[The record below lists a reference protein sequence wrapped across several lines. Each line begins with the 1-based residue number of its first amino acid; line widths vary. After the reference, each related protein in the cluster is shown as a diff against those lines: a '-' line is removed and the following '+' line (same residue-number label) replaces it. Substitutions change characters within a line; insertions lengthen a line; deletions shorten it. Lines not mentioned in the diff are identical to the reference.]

1 MVCWCNKHQIPD
13 AMHSINDFKNLT
25 LQVLAQSG
33 YVVNSKLHSKPHDLN
48 ALIKLFNDA
57 QSKGITNFDDLPDHL
72 ESSLFYL
79 ASFDQKTWEF
89 ARSYIAAKLLSDEH
103 LSQVT
108 RQFAC
113 SIISGWDPVKSINMN
128 TRGIAGNNEEFA
140 PIIAQLGLTL
150 INVFQLPVSGANSEN
165 SFGASEVISQ
175 AFSELGVSI
184 DSITIY
190 NLLSTH

>member
-1 MVCWCNKHQIPD
+1 MN
-13 AMHSINDFKNLT
+13 SIHDFKNLT
-25 LQVLAQSG
+25 MTVLAQSG
-33 YVVNSKLHSKPHDLN
+33 YVVGRKLQSKPHDLN

-113 SIISGWDPVKSINMN
+113 SIISGWDPVRSINLST
-128 TRGIAGNNEEFA
+128 TRETGNHEEFA
-140 PIIAQLGLTL
+140 PIIERLGLTL
-150 INVFQLPVSGANSEN
+150 INVFQLPVSGANSDN

-175 AFSELGVSI
+175 AFNELGVFI
-184 DSITIY
+184 ETTTVY
-190 NLLSTH
+190 GLLSNH

>member
-1 MVCWCNKHQIPD
+1 
-13 AMHSINDFKNLT
+13 MHSINDFKNLT

-33 YVVNSKLHSKPHDLN
+33 YVVNSKLLSKPHELN

-113 SIISGWDPVKSINMN
+113 SIISGWDPVRSISLS
-128 TRGIAGNNEEFA
+128 TVRETGNHEEFA
-140 PIIAQLGLTL
+140 PIIEQLGLTL
-150 INVFQLPVSGANSEN
+150 INVFQLPVSGANIEG
-165 SFGASEVISQ
+165 SFGASEVISL
-175 AFSELGVSI
+175 AFYELGVSI
-184 DSITIY
+184 EASKIQCFFEAE
-190 NLLSTH
+190 

>member
-1 MVCWCNKHQIPD
+1 
-13 AMHSINDFKNLT
+13 MHSINDFKNLT

-33 YVVNSKLHSKPHDLN
+33 YVVNSKLLSKPHELN

-79 ASFDQKTWEF
+79 ASFDKKTWEF

-113 SIISGWDPVKSINMN
+113 SIISGWDPVRSINMS
-128 TRGIAGNNEEFA
+128 TARETGNHEEFA
-140 PIIAQLGLTL
+140 PIIEQLGLTL
-150 INVFQLPVSGANSEN
+150 INVFQLPVTGANSGN
-165 SFGASEVISQ
+165 SFGASEVISL
-175 AFSELGVSI
+175 ALDELGVSI
-184 DSITIY
+184 DAATVCR
-190 NLLSTH
+190 LLGAH

>member
-1 MVCWCNKHQIPD
+1 
-13 AMHSINDFKNLT
+13 MHSIYDFKNLT

-33 YVVNSKLHSKPHDLN
+33 YAVNSKLHSKPHELN
-48 ALIKLFNDA
+48 ALITLFNDA

-79 ASFDQKTWEF
+79 ASFDKKTWEF
-89 ARSYIAAKLLSDEH
+89 ARSYIAAKLLSDDH

-128 TRGIAGNNEEFA
+128 TQGAPGSTEEFA
-140 PIIAQLGLTL
+140 PIIEQLGLTL
-150 INVFQLPVSGANSEN
+150 INVFQLPVTGANSEN

-175 AFSELGVSI
+175 AFSELGVYI
-184 DSITIY
+184 ETTTVY
-190 NLLSTH
+190 RLLSNY

>member
-1 MVCWCNKHQIPD
+1 
-13 AMHSINDFKNLT
+13 MHSIDDFKNLT

-33 YVVNSKLHSKPHDLN
+33 YVVNSELNSKPHELN

-57 QSKGITNFDDLPDHL
+57 QSKGITDFDDLPDHL

-89 ARSYIAAKLLSDEH
+89 ARSYIAAKLLSDGH

-113 SIISGWDPVKSINMN
+113 SIISGWDPVRFMNKSAREPSVNK
-128 TRGIAGNNEEFA
+128 EEFA
-140 PIIAQLGLTL
+140 PIIEQLGLTL
-150 INVFQLPVSGANSEN
+150 INVFQLPVTGARNEI
-165 SFGASEVISQ
+165 SFGASEVISL
-175 AFSELGVSI
+175 ALSDLGVSI
-184 DSITIY
+184 DAETVCS
-190 NLLSTH
+190 LLSAH

>member
-1 MVCWCNKHQIPD
+1 
-13 AMHSINDFKNLT
+13 MHSINDFKNLT

-33 YVVNSKLHSKPHDLN
+33 YVVNSELLSKPHELN

-113 SIISGWDPVKSINMN
+113 SIISGWDPVRSINMS
-128 TRGIAGNNEEFA
+128 TARETGNHEEFA
-140 PIIAQLGLTL
+140 PIIEQLGLTL
-150 INVFQLPVSGANSEN
+150 INVFQLPVTGANSEN
-165 SFGASEVISQ
+165 SFGASEVISL
-175 AFSELGVSI
+175 ALGELGVSI
-184 DSITIY
+184 DAVTVY
-190 NLLSTH
+190 RLLSAH

>member
-1 MVCWCNKHQIPD
+1 
-13 AMHSINDFKNLT
+13 MHSINDFKNLT

-33 YVVNSKLHSKPHDLN
+33 YVVNRKLHSKPHELN

-89 ARSYIAAKLLSDEH
+89 ARSYIAAKLLSEEH

-128 TRGIAGNNEEFA
+128 TRKGSSDSDEFA
-140 PIIAQLGLTL
+140 PIIEQLGLTL
-150 INVFQLPVSGANSEN
+150 INVFQLPVSGANGEN
-165 SFGASEVISQ
+165 SFGASEVISL
-175 AFSELGVSI
+175 AFDDLGVQI
-184 DSITIY
+184 GATTIY
-190 NLLSTH
+190 RLLSIR

>member
-1 MVCWCNKHQIPD
+1 
-13 AMHSINDFKNLT
+13 MHSIHDFKNLT

-33 YVVNSKLHSKPHDLN
+33 YVVNSKLHSKPHELN
-48 ALIKLFNDA
+48 ALITLFNDA

-79 ASFDQKTWEF
+79 ASFDKKTWEF
-89 ARSYIAAKLLSDEH
+89 ARSYIAAKLLSDDH

-128 TRGIAGNNEEFA
+128 THGAPGSTEEFA
-140 PIIAQLGLTL
+140 PIIEQLGLTL
-150 INVFQLPVSGANSEN
+150 INVFQLPVTGANSEN

-175 AFSELGVSI
+175 AFSELGVYI
-184 DSITIY
+184 ETTTVY
-190 NLLSTH
+190 RLLSNY

>member
-1 MVCWCNKHQIPD
+1 
-13 AMHSINDFKNLT
+13 MHSINDFKNLT

-33 YVVNSKLHSKPHDLN
+33 YVVNSKLLSKPHELN

-113 SIISGWDPVKSINMN
+113 SIISGWDPVKSINMS
-128 TRGIAGNNEEFA
+128 TARETGKHEEFA
-140 PIIAQLGLTL
+140 PIIEQLGLTL
-150 INVFQLPVSGANSEN
+150 INVFQLPVTGANSEN
-165 SFGASEVISQ
+165 SFGASEVISL
-175 AFSELGVSI
+175 ALCELGVSI
-184 DSITIY
+184 DAVTVCR
-190 NLLSTH
+190 LLSAH